1 MRMFLISDNVDT
13 EKGMRLGGVKGCVV
27 HEKEEF
33 QSVLEAALA
42 DRENAIVAIT
52 EKLFD
57 LMPDYIM
64 ERKLRES
71 LPLIVKIPDRH
82 GRRETSEDMMRYI
95 SEAMGIKF

>member
-1 MRMFLISDNVDT
+1 MIFLFKPNSYFICLLYTS
-13 EKGMRLGGVKGCVV
+13 
-27 HEKEEF
+27 
-33 QSVLEAALA
+33 
-42 DRENAIVAIT
+42 